1 MCNKLKAFACAVL
14 GVCLVSLAVFC
25 LWTSTGNL
33 GFETKSA
40 ALAAAALALP
50 DGGYRLAE
58 IYSSDT
64 TEDDTFTSEESTE
77 EASTELLTSA
87 SIDETVFTEDAT
99 LYDDEAH
106 LPVVET
112 QYSSG
117 DTGYNNFFVKNTTGF
132 SLDIEKYLSRPL
144 DCKIQNSNDVQV
156 LIVHTHTCESY
167 LTYDEGYYHESFYP
181 RSEDPEKN
189 MLRVGRAIKEGLEAQ
204 GIGTVQATE
213 VHDSPA
219 YDGAYYRSY
228 DTIMKYI
235 EKYPNIKVVLDVH
248 RDSISYSG
256 GGGKVKPTFTYN
268 GQKGAQIMIMA
279 GYDPDGSYDFPLWEE
294 NLTFALKLQDA
305 CENMYP
311 GMTRPLYFGNFAYNM
326 SVNTGSLLI
335 EMGTDVNTL
344 QEAVYTGKL
353 LANVLAKVLQ
363 TG

>member
-1 MCNKLKAFACAVL
+1 MCKKLKVFICAVL
-14 GVCLVSLAVFC
+14 GIFLVSLGVFC
-25 LWTSTGNL
+25 LFTSTRSN
-33 GFETKSA
+33 GFPTKHA

-50 DGGYRLAE
+50 DGGYRLAQVYGNDSTE
-58 IYSSDT
+58 PDASS
-64 TEDDTFTSEESTE
+64 SEYSTE
-77 EASTELLTSA
+77 EVTSPELLTTA
-87 SIDETVFTEDAT
+87 TIDETVFSEDSS
-99 LYDDEAH
+99 LYADEVQ

-112 QYSSG
+112 QYSDG
-117 DTGYNNFFVKNTTGF
+117 DLGFNNFFVKNTTGF
-132 SLDIEKYLSRPL
+132 SLDIEKYLNRPL
-144 DCKIQNSNDVQV
+144 DCQIEKTKDVQV

-181 RSEDPEKN
+181 RSENPQRN
-189 MLRVGRAIKEGLEAQ
+189 MLRVGRAIVEGLEAQ
-204 GIGTVQATE
+204 GIGAVQATE
-213 VHDSPA
+213 IHDSPA

-235 EKYPNIKVVLDVH
+235 EKYPDIKVVLDVH
-248 RDSISYSG
+248 RDSISYTNS
-256 GGGKVKPTFTYN
+256 GKVKPTFTYN

-279 GYDPDGSYDFPLWEE
+279 GYDPDGSYDFPFWEE

>member
-1 MCNKLKAFACAVL
+1 M
-14 GVCLVSLAVFC
+14 GLV
-25 LWTSTGNL
+25 
-33 GFETKSA
+33 TKRA
-40 ALAAAALALP
+40 ALAAAALTLP
-50 DGGYRLAE
+50 DGGYRLAQV
-58 IYSSDT
+58 YASDATETAAATSMNT
-64 TEDDTFTSEESTE
+64 TEESTTVE
-77 EASTELLTSA
+77 VLTTASM
-87 SIDETVFTEDAT
+87 DETVFTEDAT

-117 DTGYNNFFVKNTTGF
+117 DLGFNNFFVKNTTGF
-132 SLDIEKYLSRPL
+132 DLDIGKYLSRPL
-144 DCKIQNSNDVQV
+144 DCKIKKSKDVQV

-204 GIGTVQATE
+204 GIGAVQATE
-213 VHDSPA
+213 IHDSPA

-235 EKYPNIKVVLDVH
+235 EKYPSIKVVLDIH

-256 GGGKVKPTFTYN
+256 GGGKVKPTFTFN

-279 GYDPDGSYDFPLWEE
+279 GYDPDGSNDFPFWEE
-294 NLTFALKLQDA
+294 NLTFALKLQDT

-344 QEAVYTGKL
+344 QEAVYSGKL

-363 TG
+363 TN